1 MAVLLLSTD
10 LFAQQEPTYTIRVD
24 TDLVQISVVARDR
37 NGRFI
42 QDLTRD
48 DFILREDGRAQPL
61 SAIDL
66 EMVGSEQKGA
76 APAQLPILTSATPLP
91 SSVARGLRLIV
102 LFFDFTTLEP
112 DDAARAVRAAEAY
125 VATIGRNDRVAVVTL
140 LDKLEVQQDFTA
152 DQNTLREAIRRLHG
166 VSRAIF
172 DGEPDADL
180 LENALFTGYRRL
192 RSLRLLTSALAQ
204 APQKKSVVIFAGSG
218 FDADL
223 AGITAT
229 VDAAVR
235 AGVSFYG
242 IDAAGLSA
250 APPLGDASRG
260 SSFGTGVL
268 SGVAVVQGG
277 GTTHDQDLL
286 YALAR
291 GTGGRAYF
299 DSNDFERPFRTLE
312 DDTGEYYLLSYR
324 STNTR
329 RDGRF
334 RRIEVSV
341 RRPQVRVTHQAGYYA
356 PKDAMAVSAEQRERQ
371 FQEEL
376 AADLP
381 SQEVPLYVALAYM
394 HVGSER
400 FYVPTT
406 VLLPSSLSSEKNPAE
421 NSFEIAVIF
430 RHTESNAKQMVRQT
444 IPGELELGQQ
454 STMKVIQYSTG
465 AMLPSGAYKVRVVV
479 RENAS
484 GKMGAFDTTIDL
496 PKVAPERMII
506 GPILSGW
513 KKAVHDSSAQNPL
526 ADMDHA
532 LVPNPL
538 ARYTT
543 SDAIALR
550 YELWA
555 RSLAE
560 PEGAGQRR
568 TDQLKSALECF
579 KGGDRVFRSEPLLPQ
594 KLQGD
599 TAVLQAEIPAGALT
613 SGSYVCQVTAIDED
627 RRQFAFART
636 HLVIRAR

>member
-1 MAVLLLSTD
+1 VAVLLLSMD

-42 QDLTRD
+42 PDLTRD
-48 DFILREDGRAQPL
+48 DFILREDGRSQPL
-61 SAIDL
+61 AAIDL
-66 EMVGSEQKGA
+66 EMVGSEQNGA
-76 APAQLPILTSATPLP
+76 APTQLPILTSATPLP

-152 DQNTLREAIRRLHG
+152 DQKTLREAIQRLHG

-172 DGEPDADL
+172 DAEPDADL
-180 LENALFTGYRRL
+180 PEDALFTGYRRL

-334 RRIEVSV
+334 RRIEVRV
-341 RRPQVRVTHQAGYYA
+341 HRPQVRVTHQAGYYA

-394 HVGSER
+394 HAGAER

-430 RHTESNAKQMVRQT
+430 RNTESNAKQMVRQT
-444 IPGELELGQQ
+444 IPGELERGSQ

-484 GKMGAFDTTIDL
+484 GKIGAFDTTIDL

-526 ADMDHA
+526 ADKDHA

-550 YELWA
+550 YELSA

-594 KLQGD
+594 QLQGD
-599 TAVLQAEIPAGALT
+599 TAVVQAEIPAGALT

-636 HLVIRAR
+636 HLVIRAW